1 MPWRIARAAVND
13 QCAWYLGD
21 HAFLPGQSDSGLLSS
36 ARRRSTCSAW
46 IAGQLRL
53 PDVLRQL
60 GWRASVRNYAQ
71 GQAAHRVRERCADN
85 QPSAASPGD
94 SGDYASAG
102 INGRTRRSASTC
114 ASTDRVSTAG
124 KPADLEGDR
133 YQGRAANNAPAQD
146 GADEPGRPGW
156 QCDPRP
162 QLRSAWL
169 SHRWVPVSRRREC
182 RASATPVSA
191 ADRFVALEDRRTRSC
206 IRRRRCRRSRNRGEV
221 DTTPPTSS
229 PGRTTAGQ

>member
-1 MPWRIARAAVND
+1 MAQRSRPRILAKCHGRSRGAAVND

-21 HAFLPGQSDSGLLSS
+21 HAFLAGQSDSGLLSS

-46 IAGQLRL
+46 IAGQLPL
-53 PDVLRQL
+53 HDVLRQL

-114 ASTDRVSTAG
+114 ASTDWVTTAG
-124 KPADLEGDR
+124 KPTISR
-133 YQGRAANNAPAQD
+133 VIVTRGRLQIM
-146 GADEPGRPGW
+146 
-156 QCDPRP
+156 
-162 QLRSAWL
+162 
-169 SHRWVPVSRRREC
+169 RRRKTVLTN
-182 RASATPVSA
+182 RAVRVGNAIRGHYSGPPGYPSVGAGVKA
-191 ADRFVALEDRRTRSC
+191 A
-206 IRRRRCRRSRNRGEV
+206 G
-221 DTTPPTSS
+221 
-229 PGRTTAGQ
+229 